1 METSNDKFQVNE
13 QGMVLEDLAGATT
26 VDGVVRESF
35 VQDRRSGRD
44 RRRKVSFARILF
56 RGPNRRGSERRSLI
70 ERRLDWVKIDKWSS
84 VCLNHL
90 KIGKF
95 LKQSDYNHS

>member
-1 METSNDKFQVNE
+1 MKTSNDKFLVNE
-13 QGMVLEDLAGATT
+13 QGMVLEDLTGAAPEN
-26 VDGVVRESF
+26 GVVRDSL

-44 RRRKVSFARILF
+44 RRRKVSFGRILF
-56 RGPNRRGSERRSLI
+56 RGPNRRGSERRALI